1 MKFLLMD
8 SGILGFGIRNPT
20 NDWNPESKFYQERI
34 DHSLLVLLTKTWI
47 QYLESGITYLIHCL
61 FLAVVEFVSP
71 RSSPLGTE
79 TDVFAGYGGVD
90 NLPFSVSGL
99 LSFSA
104 SWYRAL
110 LFPYLLTHLV
120 TMHVFKIWLRRTLNG
135 FLLSGCPGC
144 HLGEENKKL
153 YWTLWVAVSVVKIKA
168 LSENLASRNRL
179 LSVDYYLFPY

>member
-1 MKFLLMD
+1 MSF
-8 SGILGFGIRNPT
+8 RN
-20 NDWNPESKFYQERI
+20 S
-34 DHSLLVLLTKTWI
+34 
-47 QYLESGITYLIHCL
+47 
-61 FLAVVEFVSP
+61 
-71 RSSPLGTE
+71 
-79 TDVFAGYGGVD
+79 GGVD

-120 TMHVFKIWLRRTLNG
+120 IYDACFKIWLRRTLNG

-153 YWTLWVAVSVVKIKA
+153 YWTLWVVVSVVKIKA
-168 LSENLASRNRL
+168 LSENHASRNRL
-179 LSVDYYLFPY
+179 LSVDYYLFHIKFMPWIPLEWSSCAYLDFLSVLPKTFVKYKSSRFLYRQTRSFLSRSSLFLKKGFRLL